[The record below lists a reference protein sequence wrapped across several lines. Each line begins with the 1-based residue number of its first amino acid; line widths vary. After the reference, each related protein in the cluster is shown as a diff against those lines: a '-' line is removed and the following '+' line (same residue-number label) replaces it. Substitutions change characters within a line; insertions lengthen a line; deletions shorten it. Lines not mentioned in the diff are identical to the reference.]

1 MKIDFEKNYF
11 IVMSENEEN
20 EKEIEFDLRDIAV
33 IEIKNLNILSDKI
46 DRSYDENMEIGN
58 ELFI

>member
-1 MKIDFEKNYF
+1 VKIDFEKNYF

-20 EKEIEFDLRDIAV
+20 KKEIEFDLRDIAV

>member
-1 MKIDFEKNYF
+1 
-11 IVMSENEEN
+11 MSENEEN
-20 EKEIEFDLRDIAV
+20 KKEIEFDLRDIAV